1 MDHSPLIIAGGG
13 LVGLAAAIMLSDR
26 FERID
31 IFEKRE
37 EPIFPPSMQARSLQ
51 LVISARG
58 WRTLE
63 AIGLSQDVL
72 IIP

>member
-26 FERID
+26 FDRID

-37 EPIFPPSMQARSLQ
+37 EPIFPPSMQATQVSAQQATSRSVPRLC
-51 LVISARG
+51 
-58 WRTLE
+58 
-63 AIGLSQDVL
+63 
-72 IIP
+72 